1 MKLFLDIS
9 LLIFLFI
16 VLIFSLYIFVD
27 RLILSDVGFANLFY
41 LYINSLVLLLFIG
54 LFISKLMLAFP
65 NIFGTSTL
73 GVLIFYHSSSFL
85 IANFLF
91 IFITYIVFGIDYFI
105 KSKFKKIKLEII
117 TCKFFTHKNM
127 LKDKKFLRLSLV
139 ISYFISAIIILFP
152 IPQFIL
158 SSFDYDNVKVIN
170 YISSELKTYQQVF
183 AFTTIP
189 ILFSILKK

>member
-1 MKLFLDIS
+1 MKLFLDVS

-16 VLIFSLYIFVD
+16 VLIFSLYIFID
-27 RLILSDVGFANLFY
+27 RLILSDVGFANIFS
-41 LYINSLVLLLFIG
+41 LYITSLILFGSIG
-54 LFISKLMLAFP
+54 FFIAKLMLTFP
-65 NIFGTSTL
+65 DIFGASTL
-73 GVLIFYHSSSFL
+73 GALIFYHSSSFL

-91 IFITYIVFGIDYFI
+91 IFITYMVFGIDYLI
-105 KSKFKKIKLEII
+105 KSKSKKIKWRIM
-117 TCKFFTHKNM
+117 TCRTFTHKNM

-158 SSFDYDNVKVIN
+158 SCFNYDNVKVIN
-170 YISSELKTYQQVF
+170 YISSELKIYQQLF

-189 ILFSILKK
+189 ILFSVLKK